1 MGSLRIALR
10 PFFSGVWLA
19 YRLNSFWGKWPQ
31 IRIDLI
37 HAIKVLDFNTENID
51 LGILWGKGDWPGL
64 QSYLLVPG
72 NLTPI
77 CSAEFIKEHGRPVTP
92 ADLAKYTLIHDEDH
106 SAWDAWVEKAN
117 AGAGALDFS
126 ANLTIDDTNVRLQSI
141 LNNQGIMLGCPTMLK
156 KFLDDGTLVQLF
168 DICLDT
174 LCTILERVKSYSQTG
189 VDAICTFG
197 LTNPAILAAIREVTA
212 LPVMVISYGENQ
224 LGGNDTLA
232 TSGVR
237 VYMRGHTPFEKA
249 VNATYQS
256 LVDTYKEHCA
266 SALPTLTDKN
276 TISTFSHRE
285 HFDRLAR
292 HYTGLIPTDSL
303 VSHNR

>member
-1 MGSLRIALR
+1 MLHLPILNALKTFVVAGSHLNFTRAAEDLLVSPSAVSHQIRVLEEYLEIKLFIRQNRALSLTPEGLRLHQALKQPFDQIARAILETARNRDTGSLRIALR

-19 YRLNSFWGKWPQ
+19 HRLNSFWGKWPQ
-31 IRIDLI
+31 IRVDLI
-37 HAIKVLDFNTENID
+37 HTIKMLDFNTENID

-64 QSYLLVPG
+64 QSHLLVPG

-106 SAWDAWVEKAN
+106 SAWDAWVDKAN
-117 AGAGALDFS
+117 AGVGAVDFS

-174 LCTILERVKSYSQTG
+174 YSYYLVYQKELQLTKNMQIF
-189 VDAICTFG
+189 VDW
-197 LTNPAILAAIREVTA
+197 LLAEAGAV
-212 LPVMVISYGENQ
+212 
-224 LGGNDTLA
+224 
-232 TSGVR
+232 
-237 VYMRGHTPFEKA
+237 HT
-249 VNATYQS
+249 
-256 LVDTYKEHCA
+256 
-266 SALPTLTDKN
+266 
-276 TISTFSHRE
+276 
-285 HFDRLAR
+285 
-292 HYTGLIPTDSL
+292 
-303 VSHNR
+303 VS

>member
-1 MGSLRIALR
+1 MLHLPLLNALKTFVVAGSHLNFTRAAEDLLVSPSAVSHQIRVLEEYLEIKLFIRQNRALSLTPEGLRLHQALKQPFDQIARAILETARNRDTGSLRIALR

-19 YRLNSFWGKWPQ
+19 HRLNSFWGKWPQ
-31 IRIDLI
+31 IRVDLI
-37 HAIKVLDFNTENID
+37 HTIKMLDFNTENID

-64 QSYLLVPG
+64 QSHLLVPG

-106 SAWDAWVEKAN
+106 SAWDAWVDKAN
-117 AGAGALDFS
+117 AGVGAVDFS

-174 LCTILERVKSYSQTG
+174 YSYYLVYQKELQLTKNMQIF
-189 VDAICTFG
+189 VDW
-197 LTNPAILAAIREVTA
+197 LLAEAGAV
-212 LPVMVISYGENQ
+212 
-224 LGGNDTLA
+224 
-232 TSGVR
+232 
-237 VYMRGHTPFEKA
+237 HT
-249 VNATYQS
+249 
-256 LVDTYKEHCA
+256 
-266 SALPTLTDKN
+266 
-276 TISTFSHRE
+276 
-285 HFDRLAR
+285 
-292 HYTGLIPTDSL
+292 
-303 VSHNR
+303 VS

>member
-1 MGSLRIALR
+1 MLHLPLLNALKTFVVAGSHLNFTRAADDLLVSPSAVSHQIRVLEEYLEIKLFIRQNRALSLTPEGLRLHQALKQPFDQIARAIQDTARNRDTGSLRIALR

-19 YRLNSFWGKWPQ
+19 HRLNGFWGKWPQ

-37 HAIKVLDFNTENID
+37 HTIKMLDFNTENID

-64 QSYLLVPG
+64 QSHLLVPG
-72 NLTPI
+72 NLAPI
-77 CSAEFIKEHGRPVTP
+77 CSAEFIKEHGRPATP

-156 KFLDDGTLVQLF
+156 KFLDDGKLVQLF

-174 LCTILERVKSYSQTG
+174 YSYYLVYPKELQLTKSMQIF
-189 VDAICTFG
+189 VDW
-197 LTNPAILAAIREVTA
+197 LLAEAGAEQA
-212 LPVMVISYGENQ
+212 
-224 LGGNDTLA
+224 
-232 TSGVR
+232 VR
-237 VYMRGHTPFEKA
+237 
-249 VNATYQS
+249 
-256 LVDTYKEHCA
+256 
-266 SALPTLTDKN
+266 
-276 TISTFSHRE
+276 
-285 HFDRLAR
+285 
-292 HYTGLIPTDSL
+292 
-303 VSHNR
+303 